1 MTLPLPSSVIL
12 SEAADHLLSTV
23 ILSEAAHHEVNDSAV
38 EGPRACVQPHG
49 PRTEFSL
56 GPDLVALR

>member
-1 MTLPLPSSVIL
+1 MTRPLPGSVIL
-12 SEAADHLLSTV
+12 SEAADHEV
-23 ILSEAAHHEVNDSAV
+23 IVSAV

-56 GPDLVALR
+56 GPELVILR